1 MYPILFK
8 IGNFNVYSYGVI
20 LALDLLVSLYLFI
33 KFSRYFKIDSEL
45 AFTIFIIN
53 IIFLIIGGKMGYII
67 SHFNDYYDNNFWH
80 FLINLPIDFIYSGLA
95 IQGAIIFSV
104 ISLFF
109 ISRYYKISFW
119 NLLDNFSLIS
129 LFSIFI
135 GRIGCLLAG
144 CCYGKVCNCEYGI
157 YLHGAVRYPTQLMES
172 ILSLIAFFVVY
183 FYFDRLNKKGI
194 LGK

>member
-109 ISRYYKISFW
+109 ISNGKCNDIFAPVSYI
-119 NLLDNFSLIS
+119 LLIS
-129 LFSIFI
+129 S
-135 GRIGCLLAG
+135 
-144 CCYGKVCNCEYGI
+144 
-157 YLHGAVRYPTQLMES
+157 T
-172 ILSLIAFFVVY
+172 IALP
-183 FYFDRLNKKGI
+183 R
-194 LGK
+194 